1 MRLRLIIFFSIF
13 LSVVHAQ
20 QNDWENERVFA
31 INKENPYSTFY
42 TYGDETSAFKNEP
55 SSSGYYMLLNG
66 DWKFNW
72 VRKPTDRPVDFYKEN
87 YDISAWKTIK
97 VPSNWELKGYGIPIY
112 INTRYEFEPKNPQPP
127 YVPEDWNPVGSYRH
141 TFYLPENWRERQG
154 FFHFGGVK
162 SAMYLWIN
170 GKKVGYSQDSKTPAE
185 FDITP
190 YIRKGMNTLALE
202 VYRFSDGSYLEC
214 QDFWRL
220 SGIERDVY
228 LYSTPKVRIRD
239 FFFRPNLDEDC
250 INASPAIEVDLKN
263 HTSKKGVYFLQAK
276 LYDDNNVVW
285 MQEKE
290 VKMSGKRERI
300 RFSGGRLEPRLWSA
314 EIPNLYKMLL
324 TLKDDKGVV
333 MQSVSADVGFRRVE
347 VKGGQLLVNG
357 KAVLIKGVNRHE
369 HDEFEG
375 HVVSVESMLEDIR
388 LMKQNNI
395 NAVRTCHYPND
406 PMWYELCNKYGLYVV
421 DEANIES
428 HGMGYGERT
437 LAKVDS
443 WLGAHMDRTERM
455 VERDKNHPSIII
467 WSLGNEAGDGPVFEA
482 TSKWVRER
490 DPSRPVQYERAG
502 ERAHT
507 DIVCPMYIGLDSMLA
522 YVSRPQERPLIQC
535 EYAHA
540 MGNSLGN
547 FQDYWDAI
555 EKYKYL
561 QGGFIW
567 DWVDQGIAA
576 YNEKG
581 QKYWAFGGD
590 LGAENHANDRNFCMN
605 GLVSPD
611 RTPHPALAEVKKV
624 HQFIRIKA
632 ADENCFRVNV
642 TNLYDFITLDN
653 FKINWVVKADGEMVL
668 AGHFFPKRI
677 SPGETK
683 SYELG
688 LENLEKEPGKEYF
701 IHFSAETI
709 REEPLI
715 PAAFEL
721 ATEQIALPNET
732 SVSVNNH
739 TYGFPE
745 VKLEKTKKHASVTCG
760 KMFVKFDLL
769 EGKLVS
775 FVSAGTQLISA
786 GPEINFWK
794 APNDNDLGYKMHKE
808 YAVWRH
814 AGSSKLLR
822 KANAAKDESDNVVV
836 EFEYDLPS
844 TGSRL
849 FTTYRISG
857 TGEIQVRNDF
867 KSGGRELP
875 LIPRIGMLMELPE
888 GFEYIE
894 WYGRGPMENYP
905 DRKAAAFVDRYESTV
920 TNQFVA
926 YESPQEN
933 GYKTDTRRLKIMNSS
948 GVGIEFIGVPLFN
961 FSTLH
966 FTPEDLTQEVRGAM
980 HNVDL
985 KPRKE
990 TVLTIDY
997 KIMGVGGI
1005 DSWGARPL
1013 MKYSIVP
1020 KDFTFTFIMK
1030 PLAEEI

>member
-1 MRLRLIIFFSIF
+1 MILCWL
-13 LSVVHAQ
+13 
-20 QNDWENERVFA
+20 
-31 INKENPYSTFY
+31 
-42 TYGDETSAFKNEP
+42 
-55 SSSGYYMLLNG
+55 
-66 DWKFNW
+66 
-72 VRKPTDRPVDFYKEN
+72 
-87 YDISAWKTIK
+87 
-97 VPSNWELKGYGIPIY
+97 
-112 INTRYEFEPKNPQPP
+112 
-127 YVPEDWNPVGSYRH
+127 
-141 TFYLPENWRERQG
+141 
-154 FFHFGGVK
+154 
-162 SAMYLWIN
+162 MY
-170 GKKVGYSQDSKTPAE
+170 PA
-185 FDITP
+185 
-190 YIRKGMNTLALE
+190 R
-202 VYRFSDGSYLEC
+202 R
-214 QDFWRL
+214 
-220 SGIERDVY
+220 
-228 LYSTPKVRIRD
+228 
-239 FFFRPNLDEDC
+239 
-250 INASPAIEVDLKN
+250 NA
-263 HTSKKGVYFLQAK
+263 
-276 LYDDNNVVW
+276 
-285 MQEKE
+285 
-290 VKMSGKRERI
+290 
-300 RFSGGRLEPRLWSA
+300 
-314 EIPNLYKMLL
+314 
-324 TLKDDKGVV
+324 
-333 MQSVSADVGFRRVE
+333 
-347 VKGGQLLVNG
+347 
-357 KAVLIKGVNRHE
+357 
-369 HDEFEG
+369 
-375 HVVSVESMLEDIR
+375 
-388 LMKQNNI
+388 
-395 NAVRTCHYPND
+395 
-406 PMWYELCNKYGLYVV
+406 
-421 DEANIES
+421 
-428 HGMGYGERT
+428 
-437 LAKVDS
+437 
-443 WLGAHMDRTERM
+443 
-455 VERDKNHPSIII
+455 
-467 WSLGNEAGDGPVFEA
+467 
-482 TSKWVRER
+482 
-490 DPSRPVQYERAG
+490 
-502 ERAHT
+502 
-507 DIVCPMYIGLDSMLA
+507 
-522 YVSRPQERPLIQC
+522 PLIQC

-822 KANAAKDESDNVVV
+822 KANAAKDESGNVVV

>member
-1 MRLRLIIFFSIF
+1 M
-13 LSVVHAQ
+13 
-20 QNDWENERVFA
+20 
-31 INKENPYSTFY
+31 
-42 TYGDETSAFKNEP
+42 
-55 SSSGYYMLLNG
+55 
-66 DWKFNW
+66 
-72 VRKPTDRPVDFYKEN
+72 
-87 YDISAWKTIK
+87 
-97 VPSNWELKGYGIPIY
+97 
-112 INTRYEFEPKNPQPP
+112 
-127 YVPEDWNPVGSYRH
+127 
-141 TFYLPENWRERQG
+141 
-154 FFHFGGVK
+154 
-162 SAMYLWIN
+162 
-170 GKKVGYSQDSKTPAE
+170 
-185 FDITP
+185 
-190 YIRKGMNTLALE
+190 
-202 VYRFSDGSYLEC
+202 
-214 QDFWRL
+214 
-220 SGIERDVY
+220 
-228 LYSTPKVRIRD
+228 
-239 FFFRPNLDEDC
+239 
-250 INASPAIEVDLKN
+250 
-263 HTSKKGVYFLQAK
+263 QAK
-276 LYDDNNVVW
+276 LYDGNNVVW

-290 VKMSGKRERI
+290 VKVSGKREQI
-300 RFSGGRLEPRLWSA
+300 RFLGGRLEPRLWSA

-502 ERAHT
+502 EKAHT

-822 KANAAKDESDNVVV
+822 KANAA
-836 EFEYDLPS
+836 
-844 TGSRL
+844 R
-849 FTTYRISG
+849 
-857 TGEIQVRNDF
+857 
-867 KSGGRELP
+867 
-875 LIPRIGMLMELPE
+875 
-888 GFEYIE
+888 
-894 WYGRGPMENYP
+894 
-905 DRKAAAFVDRYESTV
+905 
-920 TNQFVA
+920 
-926 YESPQEN
+926 
-933 GYKTDTRRLKIMNSS
+933 MNR
-948 GVGIEFIGVPLFN
+948 V
-961 FSTLH
+961 
-966 FTPEDLTQEVRGAM
+966 M
-980 HNVDL
+980 
-985 KPRKE
+985 
-990 TVLTIDY
+990 
-997 KIMGVGGI
+997 
-1005 DSWGARPL
+1005 WW
-1013 MKYSIVP
+1013 
-1020 KDFTFTFIMK
+1020 
-1030 PLAEEI
+1030 